1 MPKAKLDAAFCLTAT
16 CIEGKRKTDWYSDSQ
31 PGFVLECRQSGS
43 KTYYQ
48 RYHDQSGRLRQM
60 KIAAY
65 GEVKFEEAKK
75 AAQKIRSEAVLGG
88 DPAGQKEKQKAI
100 PLYSDLAAQHLTHA
114 KTYQRSY
121 DSTERIITNHVL
133 PRWGSKR
140 LDEVKQQAVA
150 QWLADKR
157 AEGLAEASILKIRS
171 IFSRSFQLAK
181 QWDLF
186 DGNPVKDIPHVKFNN
201 ARERYLSAEESERLR
216 LSCQC
221 SSNPQLK
228 NIVGLL
234 LLTGARKSELLN
246 AEWRHIDLVKRSWK
260 IPLAK
265 NGRGRHVPLSQA
277 AVDIINQLPKF
288 DSCPYLLPNPK
299 TLKPYSDIKKAWQK
313 ARKLADLE
321 DVHLHDLRHSFA
333 SMALNSGA
341 KIDLYTVGKILGH
354 QSIASTERYSH
365 LANDTLMA
373 AAEAGAAKL
382 DVDWSS

>member
-1 MPKAKLDAAFCLTAT
+1 MPIEKLTSQFAQLAYCPEGQKKINYYDEGSTGFMLEVRPNGAT
-16 CIEGKRKTDWYSDSQ
+16 W
-31 PGFVLECRQSGS
+31 
-43 KTYYQ
+43 YQ
-48 RYHDQSGRLRQM
+48 RYHDQKTGRLRQI
-60 KIAAY
+60 KIAAR
-65 GEVKFEEAKK
+65 GQISFEQAKK
-75 AAQKIRSEAVLGG
+75 VAQKIRSEAFLGG
-88 DPAGQKEKQKAI
+88 DPAGRKEKEKAI
-100 PLYSDLAAQHLTHA
+100 PLYADLAQQHLAHA

-121 DSTERIITNHVL
+121 HSTERIINNHVL
-133 PRWGSKR
+133 PKWSKKR
-140 LDEVKQQAVA
+140 LDEIKQQDVA
-150 QWLADKR
+150 KWLADKR
-157 AEGLAEASILKIRS
+157 AEGFAEASILKIRS

-186 DGNPVKDIPHVKFNN
+186 DRNPVKDIPHVKFNN
-201 ARERYLSAEESERLR
+201 ARERYLSAEEAERLR
-216 LSCQC
+216 LACEC

-246 AEWRHIDLVKRSWK
+246 AEWRHIDLAKRSWK

-277 AVDIINQLPKF
+277 AMDIIDQLTKF
-288 DSCPYLLPNPK
+288 DGCPYLLPNPR
-299 TLKPYSDIKKAWQK
+299 TLKPYSDIKKAWEK
-313 ARKLADLE
+313 VRKLADLE

-341 KIDLYTVGKILGH
+341 GIDLYTVGKILGH

>member
-16 CIEGKRKTDWYSDSQ
+16 CIEGKRKTDWYSDSM
-31 PGFVLECRQSGS
+31 PGFLIECRSTGL

-65 GEVKFEEAKK
+65 GDITFENAKK

-88 DPAGQKEKQKAI
+88 DPAGRKEKQKAI
-100 PLYSDLAAQHLTHA
+100 PLYADLAEQHLAHA

-121 DSTERIITNHVL
+121 DSTERIINNHVL
-133 PRWGSKR
+133 PRWGKKR
-140 LDEVKQQAVA
+140 LDEIKQQDVA
-150 QWLADKR
+150 KWLADKR
-157 AEGLAEASILKIRS
+157 AGGLAPATVEKIRTM
-171 IFSRSFQLAK
+171 FSRSFQLAK

-186 DGNPVKDIPHVKFNN
+186 DSNPVKDIPRLKFNN
-201 ARERYLSAEESERLR
+201 ARERYLSAEEAERLR
-216 LSCQC
+216 LACEC

-246 AEWRHIDLVKRSWK
+246 AEWRHIDLEKRSWK

-277 AVDIINQLPKF
+277 AMDIINQLTKF
-288 DSCPYLLPNPK
+288 DGCPYLLPNPL
-299 TLKPYSDIKKAWQK
+299 TLKPYSDIKKAWEK

-321 DVHLHDLRHSFA
+321 DVHLHDLRHTAASF
-333 SMALNSGA
+333 MVGA
-341 KIDLYTVGKILGH
+341 GIDLYTVGKIIGH
-354 QSIASTERYSH
+354 LSIASTERYSH
-365 LANDTLMA
+365 LASDTLMA
-373 AAEAGAAKL
+373 AAEAGASKL
-382 DVDWSS
+382 EVNWSKGI